1 VNNSG
6 SVFDVIFIMGVLLC
20 GVVGLFLSYT
30 FISKVLEMN
39 PFQGDTNST
48 QILTIGR
55 DALKMFDYIF
65 VIVAFGLSLAAIA
78 MAFLVRSHPAFF
90 IATWLALVFTVFFG
104 IIFGNLYYAFATS
117 EAMVSAANQFPL
129 IYTIFSNLPTF
140 ALVVSAAIAIV
151 IHAKSYGGVGY

>member
-1 VNNSG
+1 
-6 SVFDVIFIMGVLLC
+6 
-20 GVVGLFLSYT
+20 
-30 FISKVLEMN
+30 
-39 PFQGDTNST
+39 
-48 QILTIGR
+48 
-55 DALKMFDYIF
+55 MFDYIF

-140 ALVVSAAIAIV
+140 ALVVSATIAIV
-151 IHAKSYGGVGY
+151 IHAKSYGGIGY